1 MKFTIFIFI
10 FKIIS
15 IILLP
20 SDELWNQTLQ
30 YIDEGLIY
38 NFNKKHFIFE
48 EENFTALDIDDEKM
62 KDLYNKQ
69 EKIYRKYGIS
79 TYIFAVSNINENIE
93 KIGSIRNNTRDNLKK
108 YGYDVDN
115 SVFTVFSIEPIKGL
129 IYTGINTKD
138 KYISDDNA
146 KYMKEKIINNLE
158 NESYYNAWDDFLD
171 DIIYF
176 CNRTDDKTS
185 KSDEDKYTRYIGNIS
200 HSDNETGRI
209 VGLIVGVVAVIG
221 MIISVICCCKK
232 GKCKNTYNNDNNSS
246 YNGGAFN
253 IYNNQGNNYGVNN
266 DYSTGNNNSSIGGN
280 SSYNGGN
287 NNNEINIKCSGGA

>member
-1 MKFTIFIFI
+1 
-10 FKIIS
+10 
-15 IILLP
+15 
-20 SDELWNQTLQ
+20 
-30 YIDEGLIY
+30 
-38 NFNKKHFIFE
+38 
-48 EENFTALDIDDEKM
+48 M

-69 EKIYRKYGIS
+69 EKIYRKYRIS

-138 KYISDDNA
+138 NINDDNA

-158 NESYYNAWDDFLD
+158 NESYYKAWDDFLD

-200 HSDNETGRI
+200 HSNNKTARI
-209 VGLIVGVVAVIG
+209 VGLIVGVVAGIG

-232 GKCKNTYNNDNNSS
+232 CKCKNTYNNDNNSS
-246 YNGGAFN
+246 YNGGAYN
-253 IYNNQGNNYGVNN
+253 DYNNQGNNYGVNN

-280 SSYNGGN
+280 SGYNGGN